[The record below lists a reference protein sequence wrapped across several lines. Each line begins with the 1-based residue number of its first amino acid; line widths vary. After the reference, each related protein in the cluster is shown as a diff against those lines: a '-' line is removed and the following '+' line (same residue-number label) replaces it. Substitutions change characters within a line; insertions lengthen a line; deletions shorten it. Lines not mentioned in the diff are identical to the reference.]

1 MKNIFI
7 LLIAM
12 LMGSPYARP
21 QSFEPAGGRSAGMGY
36 TSILLDDAWGIFNNP
51 GSLHT
56 TTPTFAGSY
65 SLRYFQA
72 AINDVRIG
80 YAMPLGNWQTGAGVA
95 YFGDELFNH
104 IKVSALAG
112 QQVGFA
118 RLGLRG
124 NYEQFYIKDYG
135 YRQAFTLDI
144 GGLFTLS
151 PQVMLA
157 MVFHNL
163 TRAGISPASELRL
176 RSFLQAGF
184 SWQPTSHF
192 RLDMQ
197 LDKDLELPVQFRAS
211 LEYGVSKAI
220 TLRTGISPTASE
232 GSLGVGFS
240 GRGFRLDLAGLY
252 SQRLGYSG
260 VISLLLA
267 KPEK

>member
-1 MKNIFI
+1 MKKIFAF
-7 LLIAM
+7 LLA
-12 LMGSPYARP
+12 LMTGSHYA
-21 QSFEPAGGRSAGMGY
+21 QTQGFDPAGGRSAGMGY
-36 TSILLDDAWGIFNNP
+36 TAILLDDVWGIFNNP
-51 GSLHT
+51 GSLRT
-56 TTPTFAGSY
+56 TSPTFAGAY
-65 SLRYFQA
+65 GLRYFQA
-72 AINDVRIG
+72 ALNDVRIG

-104 IKVSALAG
+104 LKVSAVAG
-112 QQVGFA
+112 QRVGFA
-118 RLGLRG
+118 RLALRG

-151 PQVMLA
+151 PQISLA

-176 RSFLQAGF
+176 RSFLQAGC
-184 SWQPTSHF
+184 SWQPTKHF
-192 RLDMQ
+192 RLDVQ
-197 LDKDLELPVQFRAS
+197 LDKDLELPAQFRTG

-220 TLRTGISPTASE
+220 SLRTGISPTASE
-232 GSLGVGFS
+232 GSLGVGIS
-240 GRGFRLDLAGLY
+240 GRGFQLDLAGLY